1 MTVNKSQQVQPSS
14 QFYFSR
20 KSKLQ
25 QSSLCLCLILSL
37 GVISGVLLFLAP
49 VATASIFDFL
59 TDIELTEAHPLYD
72 VLEWTKDHSAKIENS
87 INKSQD
93 FWQEISDTKTNIQGT
108 LSSLDSLKDYPD
120 TVAKAKEIIDNS
132 QGIYKED
139 QQIYNVLEDAYGA
152 LGNIDLAKAKAESE
166 QNLADSFTYNKDTAE
181 SEIAR
186 SALEH
191 NSEFTLSVEGQTEGL
206 ARVETSFNS
215 AVATET
221 ISDDS
226 QTAISTQQV
235 LKNLTKQIGF
245 LAAQNSVIAAT
256 AVEDRQTL
264 ALQSQNLANMESHLI
279 GEREKER
286 SQDVSIAFGTA
297 RLISFFSLK

>member
-1 MTVNKSQQVQPSS
+1 MTVNKSQQIQPSS

-20 KSKLQ
+20 KSQLQ
-25 QSSLCLCLILSL
+25 QSSLCLSLILSL
-37 GVISGVLLFLAP
+37 GVISGGLLFFAP
-49 VATASIFDFL
+49 VATASIFNFL
-59 TDIELTEAHPLYD
+59 TDIELTEDHPLYD
-72 VLEWTKDHSAKIENS
+72 VLSWTKDHTPKIENTL
-87 INKSQD
+87 NNSQD

-120 TVAKAKEIIDNS
+120 TVAKAQEIIDNS
-132 QGIYKED
+132 QGIYQEN
-139 QQIYNVLEDAYGA
+139 QQIYNILEDAYGA

-206 ARVETSFNS
+206 VRVETSFNS